1 MEDSKI
7 TTDDLRRMLDVN
19 PSGQCMNNEAKAV
32 SEAAK
37 DLADAMVSLKEALS
51 PMSSMTEQISEAT
64 TVKIPYDAMRRVRDA
79 GEEAGETA
87 ARIIRDSVS
96 EAMEEAKIKMNH
108 VSMPASVA
116 TCLLILML
124 ALVGF
129 TVYVLVGN
137 HALWHIDMIWEMA
150 WKLGGGMVLFIVIT
164 LWACHKDWM

>member
-1 MEDSKI
+1 MEENKI

-19 PSGQCMNNEAKAV
+19 PSGQCMEGGAKAV
-32 SEAAK
+32 SEGAK
-37 DLADAMVSLKEALS
+37 ALADATVSLKEALS
-51 PMSSMTEQISEAT
+51 LMSSMTGQISEAT
-64 TVKIPYDAMRRVRDA
+64 TVKIPYDAIRRVRDA

-96 EAMEEAKIKMNH
+96 EAMAEAKIRMKH

-124 ALVGF
+124 ALVSF

-150 WKLGGGMVLFIVIT
+150 WKLGGGMTLFIVMT
-164 LWACHKDWM
+164 LWACHKEWM

>member
-1 MEDSKI
+1 MENNKM

-19 PSGQCMNNEAKAV
+19 PPSKYMVDEAKAV

-37 DLADAMVSLKEALS
+37 DLADATVSLKEALS
-51 PMSSMTEQISEAT
+51 LMSSMTEQINEAT

-96 EAMEEAKIKMNH
+96 EAMEEAKIKMKH

-124 ALVGF
+124 ALVSF
-129 TVYVLVGN
+129 TIYVLVGN
-137 HALWHIDMIWEMA
+137 HVLWHNDMIWGMA
-150 WKLGGGMVLFIVIT
+150 WKLGGGMVLFIVMT
-164 LWACHKDWM
+164 LWVCHKEWM

>member
-1 MEDSKI
+1 M
-7 TTDDLRRMLDVN
+7 TTDDLRRMLDMN
-19 PSGQCMNNEAKAV
+19 PSGQCMEGEANAV

-37 DLADAMVSLKEALS
+37 ALADATASLKEALS
-51 PMSSMTEQISEAT
+51 LISEMTEQISEAT

-79 GEEAGETA
+79 GEEAGDIA
-87 ARIIRDSVS
+87 ARIIRESVS
-96 EAMEEAKIKMNH
+96 EAMEEAKIKMKH

-124 ALVGF
+124 ALVSF
-129 TVYVLVGN
+129 TVFVLVGN
-137 HALWHIDMIWEMA
+137 HVLWHNDMIWGMA